1 MPKRALRGPEANVA
15 ALLLQAHLQLADR
28 INTAVIARGFPIRP
42 AHASVFIHMDIDG
55 IRLTRLAEK
64 AQMAPQ
70 SMAEL
75 VDDLVKLG
83 YLERVP
89 DPTDRRAKLIVFT
102 NSGLD
107 ALQAGLDVVAEV
119 ETDLAKTLGRTRSR
133 VLRATL
139 EEIVATGGK
148 PGGKAG

>member
-1 MPKRALRGPEANVA
+1 MPNRALREPEANVA

-28 INTAVIARGFPIRP
+28 INTAVMARGFPIRP
-42 AHASVFIHMDIDG
+42 AHTSVFVHMDTDG
-55 IRLTRLAEK
+55 IRLTRLADK

-75 VDDLVKLG
+75 VDDLADLG

-102 NSGLD
+102 DSGLD

-119 ETDLAKTLGRTRSR
+119 EMDLEKTLGKTRSG

-148 PGGKAG
+148 PDVEAG

>member
-1 MPKRALRGPEANVA
+1 MSNGGNRKPVTNVA

-28 INTAVIARGFPIRP
+28 INTAVIASGFPIRP
-42 AHASVFIHMDIDG
+42 SHASVFIHMDTEG

-64 AQMAPQ
+64 ARMAPQ

-75 VDDLVKLG
+75 VDDLVELG
-83 YLERVP
+83 YLERIA

-102 NSGLD
+102 ASGLE

-119 ETDLAKTLGRTRSR
+119 ETDLEATLGTARTRD
-133 VLRATL
+133 LRATL
-139 EEIVATGGK
+139 DEIIATGGK
-148 PGGKAG
+148 PRPQH

>member
-1 MPKRALRGPEANVA
+1 MPKRTPREPEANTA
-15 ALLLQAHLQLADR
+15 TLLLQAHLHLADR
-28 INTAVIARGFPIRP
+28 INAAVIARGFPIRP
-42 AHASVFIHMDIDG
+42 AHASVFIHMDTDG

-75 VDDLVKLG
+75 VDDLVDLG
-83 YLERVP
+83 YLERAP

-102 NSGLD
+102 NSGRD

-119 ETDLAKTLGRTRSR
+119 EMDLMKTLGKMRSR
-133 VLRATL
+133 DLRATL

-148 PGGKAG
+148 PGVEAG